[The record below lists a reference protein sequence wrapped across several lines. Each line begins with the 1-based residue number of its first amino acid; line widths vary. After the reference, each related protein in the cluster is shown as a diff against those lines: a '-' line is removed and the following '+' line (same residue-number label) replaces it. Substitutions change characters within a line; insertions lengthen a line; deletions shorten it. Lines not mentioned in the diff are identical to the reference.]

1 MAKIYYQSA
10 RVRRFVP
17 DVVMPKGFQK
27 EFEELCALE
36 NAIYT
41 GNRIIR
47 NNIQNEYIKRVI
59 RPAYLKG
66 AYLRGKLKPM
76 RLSDCYWEL
85 MEEEIDAEFD
95 CSGYWDYLTRDGG
108 LRY

>member
-17 DVVMPKGFQK
+17 
-27 EFEELCALE
+27 ESRTE
-36 NAIYT
+36 
-41 GNRIIR
+41 IR
-47 NNIQNEYIKRVI
+47 EVI
-59 RPAYLKG
+59 RPAYLRG
-66 AYLRGKLKPM
+66 ALNRGKLKPM

-95 CSGYWDYLTRDGG
+95 CSNYWDYLTRDGG

>member
-17 DVVMPKGFQK
+17 
-27 EFEELCALE
+27 ESRTE
-36 NAIYT
+36 
-41 GNRIIR
+41 IR
-47 NNIQNEYIKRVI
+47 EVI
-59 RPAYLKG
+59 RPAYLR
-66 AYLRGKLKPM
+66 AAFMRGKLKPI

-95 CSGYWDYLTRDGG
+95 YSDYWGYLNRDGG